1 MTYRPSTGLT
11 ASAFAV
17 LAIGAWW
24 LAGTTRANTFATEVS
39 GSTGRT
45 QFVALLTSVE
55 PTIGQDANSLP
66 GDLRAFSA
74 CVPATPVGRPPNRH

>member
-1 MTYRPSTGLT
+1 MTYRPSIGLT

-24 LAGTTRANTFATEVS
+24 LAGTSRANTFAPAES

-45 QFVALLTSVE
+45 QFVVLLNSVK
-55 PTIGQDANSLP
+55 PTVGQGANSLP

-74 CVPATPVGRPPNRH
+74 CVAATPVGRPPNRH